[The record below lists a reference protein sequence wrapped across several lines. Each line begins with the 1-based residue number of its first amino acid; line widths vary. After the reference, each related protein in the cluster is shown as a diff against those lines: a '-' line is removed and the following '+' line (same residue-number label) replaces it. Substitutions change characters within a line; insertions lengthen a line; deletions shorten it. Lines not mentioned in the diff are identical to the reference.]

1 MRHLGRLIGLAAFV
15 AIVAAPAAA
24 QAAQANLVDGTVVTG
39 DTTCTWTDATTSDN
53 PPNQLTI
60 DQATVNVSCS
70 GGTTISLNN
79 SPTVTFDDAAG
90 TGTADA
96 INITGSQL
104 GVECTY
110 EATGVQFARQG
121 DTRDYSGGPFTADLV
136 DGGFLCPDS
145 QTLDTA
151 TVSFH

>member
-1 MRHLGRLIGLAAFV
+1 MRHFGKLIGLAAFV
-15 AIVAAPAAA
+15 AIVAAPAVA

-39 DTTCTWTDATTSDN
+39 DTTCTWTNATTSDN
-53 PPNQLTI
+53 PPNTLTI
-60 DQATVNVSCS
+60 DQASVTITCDD
-70 GGTTISLNN
+70 GTPITLNN

-96 INITGSQL
+96 INITGSKL

-110 EATGVQFARQG
+110 EATGVQFARDG
-121 DTRDYSGGPFTADLV
+121 ETRNYSGGPVTADLV
-136 DGGFLCPDS
+136 DGGFLCPGT

-151 TVSFH
+151 AVSFH